1 MGARHIYNREV
12 TTVPLIFITGGVRS
26 GKSHFAEKEAV
37 WHYQHNNFK
46 EKRLVYIAS
55 GVAMD
60 AEMDKRIARH
70 KADRQKQAIAWH
82 TMEAPYRID
91 EAFKKV
97 EDGDVVLWDCVTTW
111 LTNAFYEGFDKGT
124 PCVETPGCLEQKLGM
139 MKSAV
144 QTLLDKK
151 VTLFVVSNELFD
163 EPPYNNGEVEFYRQL
178 LGQLHQWFVSVA
190 YEAYEINYGIVKKW
204 K

>member
-1 MGARHIYNREV
+1 
-12 TTVPLIFITGGVRS
+12 VPLIFITGGVRS

-37 WHYQHNNFK
+37 LRYQLNNIK
-46 EKRLVYIAS
+46 DKRLVYIAS

-60 AEMDKRIARH
+60 AEMEQRIAMH

-82 TMEAPYRID
+82 TVESPYQIHD
-91 EAFKKV
+91 AFKKV
-97 EDGDVVLWDCVTTW
+97 KNGDVVLWDCMTTW
-111 LTNAFYEGFDKGT
+111 LTNAFYEGFEEGT
-124 PCVETPGCLEQKLGM
+124 PCVEIPGCLEQKLQM
-139 MKSAV
+139 MKSSV
-144 QTLLDKK
+144 QTLLNKK

-163 EPPYNNGEVEFYRQL
+163 EPPYNNGEVELYRQL

-190 YEAYEINYGIVKKW
+190 NEAYEINYGIVKKW